1 VCPAIH
7 PEAIFPMNS
16 LQKLVW
22 AAYGVV
28 AGLLALIIL
37 LGIRQYA
44 LSSQYTAIIVQSEKA
59 IFHFATIRESITE
72 SLIDQR
78 WQRLS
83 GVVPELEKLNS
94 ELVRLQENTLI
105 PSEFK
110 LALVDKVDVAGIII
124 AVRKLM
130 HGEGDLNQSKLVQ
143 EQMRT
148 IADHLL
154 QYDRIIG
161 SQARGRLLNFQLVI
175 IGALGLIISL
185 AAFSLNRF
193 YRNSVVPLLR
203 LAQLLRSEGRLS
215 GELDFGPEV
224 SREIAEVIE
233 GVKTLSVPE
242 AGGEVPGGVNEA
254 VNVRLAVLA
263 ETINE
268 TTNRLNGMINCAQLL
283 ADTDNP
289 SRSSEETALLAR
301 IIDSGARIA
310 ESWKK
315 VY

>member
-1 VCPAIH
+1 
-7 PEAIFPMNS
+7 MNS
-16 LQKLVW
+16 LKKLVW

-44 LSSQYTAIIVQSEKA
+44 LSSQYTAIIVQSERA

-78 WQRLS
+78 WQRLA

-130 HGEGDLNQSKLVQ
+130 QGEGDLRQSKLVQ

-154 QYDRIIG
+154 QYDRIIA

-193 YRNSVVPLLR
+193 YKNSVVPLLR
-203 LAQLLRSEGRLS
+203 LAQLLRNDGRLS
-215 GELDFGPEV
+215 GELDFGQEV
-224 SREIAEVIE
+224 SREIAEVID
-233 GVKTLSVPE
+233 GVKALSVSGE
-242 AGGEVPGGVNEA
+242 GGAIAGGAETVDP
-254 VNVRLAVLA
+254 RLAVLA

-289 SRSSEETALLAR
+289 ARSNEEKALLER

-315 VY
+315 FH